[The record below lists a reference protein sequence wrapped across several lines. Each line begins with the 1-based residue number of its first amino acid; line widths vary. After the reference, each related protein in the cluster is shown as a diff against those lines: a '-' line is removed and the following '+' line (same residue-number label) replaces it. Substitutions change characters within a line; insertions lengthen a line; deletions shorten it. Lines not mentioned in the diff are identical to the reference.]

1 MIIENSQRFSPR
13 LTRAD
18 LFTRSVMRLKV
29 TDLVRQTVHYLGD
42 LEHIADVQIW
52 IGFEESGLIK
62 ERPLQL
68 TLKSQSCRF
77 GGSRWWAACPRC
89 RKYAAILYLAD
100 GFVAC
105 RKCHRLK
112 YLSQVC
118 SDAPRLMN
126 HYARLREDIDR
137 RPGPRPKRYWRYL
150 AKEDFY
156 VRKVMDEMKKW
167 AASKPFR
174 AAGSKQAF

>member
-1 MIIENSQRFSPR
+1 MIVENSQRFSPR
-13 LTRAD
+13 LTRSHF
-18 LFTRSVMRLKV
+18 FTRPVTCLRV
-29 TDLVRQTVHYLGD
+29 TDLVRQTVQYLGD
-42 LEHIADVQIW
+42 VEQMAAVQIW
-52 IGFEESGLIK
+52 IGFEESGVIQ

-68 TLKSQSCRF
+68 TLKSRPCRF

-89 RKYAAILYLAD
+89 RRYVAILYLAD
-100 GFVAC
+100 DFVAC

-156 VRKVMDEMKKW
+156 VRKVMEGMKKW
-167 AASKPFR
+167 GASKSFR
-174 AAGSKQAF
+174 PARP